1 MAWGNLLGSQC
12 IGSPLPEM
20 KKPQPMPIP
29 CPSGN
34 LRNFSF
40 QPEASLTL
48 SRHSRIPMLVTLN
61 PVIVAELGGSRL
73 ASLNVIGSTSNCSAR
88 SSIPTSTAQR
98 EFTAPW
104 PRMAPLA
111 GLFVHTLAPV

>member
-1 MAWGNLLGSQC
+1 M
-12 IGSPLPEM
+12 
-20 KKPQPMPIP
+20 
-29 CPSGN
+29 
-34 LRNFSF
+34 
-40 QPEASLTL
+40 
-48 SRHSRIPMLVTLN
+48 PMLVTLN

-73 ASLNVIGSTSNCSAR
+73 ASLNVIGSTSSCSAR